1 VNIWITK
8 KKSNSKIPKY
18 NGNILT
24 FGIILSFEGTKQLRL
39 DPTIYEN
46 LQKEKVTVGD
56 VIYIEAN
63 SGSVKVQTV
72 FKSHITMNLMLK
84 V

>member
-1 VNIWITK
+1 
-8 KKSNSKIPKY
+8 
-18 NGNILT
+18 
-24 FGIILSFEGTKQLRL
+24 L

-63 SGSVKVQTV
+63 SGSVKVQTS
-72 FKSHITMNLMLK
+72 FISHNKKFNEEAQEFVKNLNCSQKL
-84 V
+84 